1 MVNTMKNKKYQKHS
15 IENKL
20 EACKLYLKEGYS
32 TVQLAKKY
40 NTSDTVIAK
49 WIRKYEHGGVEEL
62 SKETRGRA
70 SKKGINKKYFSSVEE
85 ELNYVKA
92 ERDILKKTLE
102 ILNKSV
108 KE

>member
-1 MVNTMKNKKYQKHS
+1 MIMENKKYQKHS

-20 EACKLYLKEGYS
+20 EAYRLYKEEGYS
-32 TVQLAKKY
+32 TIKLAKKY

-49 WIRKYEHGGVEEL
+49 WIRKYEHGGIEEL
-62 SKETRGRA
+62 SRETRGKA
-70 SKKGINKKYFSSVEE
+70 SKKGINKKRFSSIEE

-102 ILNKSV
+102 ILNSSV
-108 KE
+108 KK